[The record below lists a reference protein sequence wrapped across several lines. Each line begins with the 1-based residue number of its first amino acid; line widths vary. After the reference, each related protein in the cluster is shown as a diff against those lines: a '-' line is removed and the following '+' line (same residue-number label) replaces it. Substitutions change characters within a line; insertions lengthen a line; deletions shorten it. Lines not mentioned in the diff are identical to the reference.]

1 MRVLITGGRNFKD
14 RALMWST
21 LDWLHAEH
29 HFTLLIHSDA
39 RGADRLADEW
49 AQEQDIQVLNCPAD
63 RKRYGRAAGTAP
75 VKVLIFCRFRT
86 YVRILPRCS
95 RESVRWCSHDSMISY
110 VTDGVTGSPLKQE
123 RQGCCLANGSRSL
136 SSPAR

>member
-21 LDWLHAEH
+21 LDRLHAEH

-49 AQEQDIQVLNCPAD
+49 AQERGIQVLNCPAD
-63 RKRYGRAAGTAP
+63 RKRYGRAAGPKRNRQMLAENPALVVAFSGESNTNHMVIIAEEAG
-75 VKVLIFCRFRT
+75 VKVI
-86 YVRILPRCS
+86 VV
-95 RESVRWCSHDSMISY
+95 EA
-110 VTDGVTGSPLKQE
+110 E
-123 RQGCCLANGSRSL
+123 NANGER
-136 SSPAR
+136 P